1 MFLFTLFLFAS
12 GRGGRTERERERTLI
27 TNFMFLSAILFSILY
42 NLYSWSGKCLLLNV
56 ERRCLHL
63 MLRRDWVGLKW
74 KDLWFMIFS
83 YPGAAVLSPTGWA
96 LGEIFLSF
104 SPVPHI
110 GILWILW
117 DQVSS
122 QVAAEWASEL
132 LGCLDFWK
140 SPWQKLRTG
149 AWLHPSPGKSF
160 PTVRPWSLL
169 VEQPGPLC
177 KTPRRKE
184 ALYWSVSMVQGEFYM
199 LFCGCVNYW
208 GISAN
213 T

>member
-1 MFLFTLFLFAS
+1 
-12 GRGGRTERERERTLI
+12 
-27 TNFMFLSAILFSILY
+27 
-42 NLYSWSGKCLLLNV
+42 
-56 ERRCLHL
+56 
-63 MLRRDWVGLKW
+63 
-74 KDLWFMIFS
+74 MICS

-140 SPWQKLRTG
+140 SPCQKLRTG

-160 PTVRPWSLL
+160 PTVRP
-169 VEQPGPLC
+169 
-177 KTPRRKE
+177 
-184 ALYWSVSMVQGEFYM
+184 
-199 LFCGCVNYW
+199 
-208 GISAN
+208 
-213 T
+213 